1 MHSIEQPTLLTPAA
15 DTRPW
20 WRQPTTYQW
29 FVLAVAAM
37 GWLFDCMDQRIF
49 LVSREPAMTQ
59 LLGYERDGVG
69 KLVAYQGQPIAEE
82 ERKAND
88 GRIKW
93 FGGLATAIFMCGWA
107 TGGLVF
113 GIVGDRLGRARTMC
127 ITILLYSAFTGLT
140 ALSTT
145 WWDFTIYRFIT
156 GLGVGGEFAAGVALI
171 AEAMP
176 PAARPFALGLLQAL
190 SAIGNITG
198 SMLSYGLK
206 DWRMLFVV
214 GIVPALL
221 VVLIMSRLREP
232 EAWLK
237 ARETGR
243 LEDNLGRISDLFH
256 DRRWRRNTII
266 GVLLAVAGVIGL
278 WGVGFWSFELIDE
291 TLRLNHVPTETVR
304 HVKAVGTSLQ
314 DVGAALGIVVFT
326 WLATRFGR
334 RLAFGAGFASA
345 LAATLLAFGFM
356 RKEADVYW
364 MLPLL
369 GFCNLSVFGGYA
381 IYFPEL
387 YPTRL
392 RSTGTGFCYNAARY
406 IAAAGPYV
414 LGGLA
419 IAFGSIHLD
428 LLGSLGGI
436 DSPFR
441 YAALTVALIYVLGLV
456 TLPFAPETRGQPLP
470 E

>member
-1 MHSIEQPTLLTPAA
+1 M
-15 DTRPW
+15 
-20 WRQPTTYQW
+20 
-29 FVLAVAAM
+29 
-37 GWLFDCMDQRIF
+37 
-49 LVSREPAMTQ
+49 
-59 LLGYERDGVG
+59 
-69 KLVAYQGQPIAEE
+69 
-82 ERKAND
+82 
-88 GRIKW
+88 
-93 FGGLATAIFMCGWA
+93 
-107 TGGLVF
+107 
-113 GIVGDRLGRARTMC
+113 
-127 ITILLYSAFTGLT
+127 
-140 ALSTT
+140 
-145 WWDFTIYRFIT
+145 
-156 GLGVGGEFAAGVALI
+156 
-171 AEAMP
+171 
-176 PAARPFALGLLQAL
+176 
-190 SAIGNITG
+190 
-198 SMLSYGLK
+198 
-206 DWRMLFVV
+206 V

-237 ARETGR
+237 ARESGR
-243 LEDNLGRISDLFH
+243 LNDNLGRMSDLFQ

-291 TLRLNHVPTETVR
+291 TLRLNNVPTETVR
-304 HVKAVGTSLQ
+304 HVKAIGTSMQ
-314 DVGAALGIVVFT
+314 DVGAALGIGVFT

-345 LAATLLAFGFM
+345 LVATCLAFGFM
-356 RKEADVYW
+356 RKESDVYW

-419 IAFGSIHLD
+419 VSFGSMQLD
-428 LLGSLGGI
+428 LLGRLGGV
-436 DSPFR
+436 DSAFR
-441 YAALTVALIYVLGLV
+441 YAALTVALIYVLGLIA
-456 TLPFAPETRGQPLP
+456 LPFAPETRGQPLP